1 VTDGSQLAAKVAA
14 FAAIYLIWGSTYLAI
29 AVGVETI
36 PPLLLIAVRCL
47 VAGVLLYGF
56 ARWRGAAPAGPSAWK
71 EAWIAGALLFFG
83 GQGALAWAEQ
93 RVPSGTAALLL
104 ATTPMFVALLGWSG
118 GAIAGGRAPAR
129 LGAMGGAG
137 LLLGLVGVGSI
148 VGGSAGGTPLDLLG
162 VAALLFAAMS
172 WAAGTMLAGSAHDP
186 SPERRAATHL
196 IAGGTLLLAASL
208 LTGEVGGLDLGRT
221 SARSLLALAYL
232 TVFGTLVAYRA
243 FVWLLSRTDPAK
255 VASHA
260 YVNPAV
266 AVFLGGTVGG
276 ETLAPTTMLGAA
288 VIVLSVIMLVTRRKD
303 PTSMTRR
310 HGASVILQSRV

>member
-1 VTDGSQLAAKVAA
+1 
-14 FAAIYLIWGSTYLAI
+14 
-29 AVGVETI
+29 
-36 PPLLLIAVRCL
+36 
-47 VAGVLLYGF
+47 
-56 ARWRGAAPAGPSAWK
+56 
-71 EAWIAGALLFFG
+71 
-83 GQGALAWAEQ
+83 
-93 RVPSGTAALLL
+93 
-104 ATTPMFVALLGWSG
+104 
-118 GAIAGGRAPAR
+118 
-129 LGAMGGAG
+129 
-137 LLLGLVGVGSI
+137 
-148 VGGSAGGTPLDLLG
+148 

-208 LTGEVGGLDLGRT
+208 LTGEVDGLDLGRT